1 MVENAWRATQWA
13 TWFYSRLT
21 QENDNRILFA
31 HKRMSSTRAATFQ
44 GGGVS
49 QDDKE
54 IASWE
59 SDSTVALNHPR
70 LNASEQA

>member
-1 MVENAWRATQWA
+1 
-13 TWFYSRLT
+13 
-21 QENDNRILFA
+21 
-31 HKRMSSTRAATFQ
+31 MSFTRAATFQ

-49 QDDKE
+49 EDDKE